1 MMKFNK
7 GQKIWFA
14 EEKRPYTIRACNER
28 YLICTKPF
36 NLQPKTVMYT
46 IVDLE
51 EEIRATDGYR
61 IGPYVYYSQED
72 YDAYLKELEERVKR
86 EKENDSII
94 IQDLS
99 STHDLL
105 FKTERIR
112 IEHRRNLREILS
124 I

>member
-51 EEIRATDGYR
+51 EEIRGTDGYS
-61 IGPYVYYSQED
+61 IGPYDYYCINRINFDKRFKIYDRLLANFRALTVY
-72 YDAYLKELEERVKR
+72 R
-86 EKENDSII
+86 DSS
-94 IQDLS
+94 L
-99 STHDLL
+99 
-105 FKTERIR
+105 
-112 IEHRRNLREILS
+112 
-124 I
+124 